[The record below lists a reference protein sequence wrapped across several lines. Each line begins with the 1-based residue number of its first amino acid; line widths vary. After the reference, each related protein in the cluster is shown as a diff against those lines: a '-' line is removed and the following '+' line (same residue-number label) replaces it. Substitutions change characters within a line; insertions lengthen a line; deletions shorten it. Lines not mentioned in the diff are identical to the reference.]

1 MSNHSDPIVIDPEGS
16 DIQGEIARIRARGPV
31 TRVMLPGGV
40 PAWSVT
46 DAAVLK
52 AVLSGSEVS
61 KDPHQHWPAFRNG
74 EIGND
79 FPLLNWV
86 NTRSMFTAYGSEH
99 RRLRNFVAPAFT
111 NRRTAALESRIR
123 AIADDLVA
131 GLDAA
136 PESDPVDLRER
147 FAYPLP
153 LRVIN
158 ELMGVPEHLIGPLR
172 TCVDGIF
179 DIALSAEAAVAN
191 YEEMIGLLQ
200 GLVGYR
206 RENPADDMTSTLIA
220 HADDP
225 AKDFDVEE
233 LVGTLYL
240 TINAGHE
247 TTVDLIDQS
256 IYLLLTNPDQL
267 AAVLDG
273 RLGWADVIEEV
284 LRFEP
289 SIAHAPLRYAVQDL
303 VLGGVAIAEG
313 DPILSCPAGANRDP
327 AVYGDSAD
335 EFDPARENKEH
346 MAFGYGAHRC
356 PGAPLAR
363 LEAQV
368 ALPTLFRRF
377 PQMKLAVSPEE
388 LGTVPGFIANGHD
401 RLPVFLK

>member
-1 MSNHSDPIVIDPEGS
+1 MYTHEDPVVIDPEGS
-16 DIQGEIARIRARGPV
+16 DIQGEIRRIRERGPV
-31 TRVMLPGGV
+31 TEVVLPGGV
-40 PAWSVT
+40 RAWSVT
-46 DAAVLK
+46 GAAELERI
-52 AVLSGSEVS
+52 LSGSEVS

-74 EIGND
+74 EIGQD

-111 NRRTAALESRIR
+111 NRRTSALEPRIR
-123 AIADDLVA
+123 GIANDLVR

-136 PESDPVDLRER
+136 PASEPVNIREH

-158 ELMGVPEHLIGPLR
+158 ELLGVPEHLVGPLR
-172 TCVDGIF
+172 KCVDGIF
-179 DIALSAEAAVAN
+179 DIGLSEAEAVAN

-200 GLVGYR
+200 TLVAYR
-206 RENPADDMTSTLIA
+206 RESPGEDMTSTLIF
-220 HADDP
+220 HVDDP
-225 AKDFDVEE
+225 AKDFSAHE

-240 TINAGHE
+240 TVNAGHE

-256 IYLLLTNPDQL
+256 IYLLLSNPDYL
-267 AAVLDG
+267 AAALDG
-273 RLGWADVIEEV
+273 RLSWTDVIEEV

-289 SIAHAPLRYAVQDL
+289 SIAHAPLRYAVRDFSIGD
-303 VLGGVAIAEG
+303 VTIAEG
-313 DPILSCPAGANRDP
+313 DPILSCPADANRDP
-327 AVYGDSAD
+327 EIYGESAVR
-335 EFDPARENKEH
+335 FDPTRTNKGH

-363 LEAQV
+363 LEALL
-368 ALPTLFRRF
+368 ALPTLFQRF
-377 PQMKLAVSPEE
+377 PHMRLAVSPEE

>member
-1 MSNHSDPIVIDPEGS
+1 MSNHTDPVVIDPEGS

-31 TRVMLPGGV
+31 TRVVLPGGV

-52 AVLSGSEVS
+52 EVLSGSEVS

-111 NRRTAALESRIR
+111 NRRTAALEPRIR

-136 PESDPVDLRER
+136 PESGPVDLRAR

-200 GLVGYR
+200 CLVGYR
-206 RENPADDMTSTLIA
+206 RGNPADDMTSTLIA

-225 AKDFDVEE
+225 AKDFSVEE

-256 IYLLLTNPDQL
+256 IFLLLTNPDQL
-267 AAVLDG
+267 AAALDG
-273 RLGWADVIEEV
+273 SPGWAEVIEEV

-289 SIAHAPLRYAVQDL
+289 SIAHAPLRYAVKDL
-303 VLGGVAIAEG
+303 VLGGVAITEG

-335 EFDPARENKEH
+335 EFDPARANKEH
-346 MAFGYGAHRC
+346 MAFGYGVHRC

-377 PQMKLAVSPEE
+377 PQMRLAVSPEE

>member
-1 MSNHSDPIVIDPEGS
+1 MSNHTDPIVIDPEGS
-16 DIQGEIARIRARGPV
+16 DIQGEIARIRAQGPV
-31 TRVMLPGGV
+31 TRVVLPGGV

-79 FPLLNWV
+79 FPLFNWV
-86 NTRSMFTAYGSEH
+86 NTRSMFTSYGPEH
-99 RRLRNFVAPAFT
+99 RRLRSFVAPAFT
-111 NRRTAALESRIR
+111 NRRTAALEPRIR
-123 AIADDLVA
+123 SIADELVA
-131 GLDAA
+131 ALGDA
-136 PESDPVDLRER
+136 PEGDPVDLREC

-179 DIALSAEAAVAN
+179 DIALSEEAAVAN

-200 GLVGYR
+200 SLVEYR
-206 RENPADDMTSTLIA
+206 RENPADDMTSTLIC

-225 AKDFDVEE
+225 AKDFSVEE

-247 TTVDLIDQS
+247 TTVDLIDQA
-256 IYLLLTNPDQL
+256 IYLLLTHPDQL
-267 AAVLDG
+267 AAALDG
-273 RLGWADVIEEV
+273 SLGWADVIEEV
-284 LRFEP
+284 LRLEP
-289 SIAHAPLRYAVQDL
+289 SIAHAPLRYAVRDL

-327 AVYGDSAD
+327 AVYGASAD
-335 EFDPARENKEH
+335 EFDPARINKEH

-368 ALPTLFRRF
+368 ALPALFRRF

-401 RLPVFLK
+401 RLPVFLR

>member
-1 MSNHSDPIVIDPEGS
+1 MDNHTAPIVIDPEGS
-16 DIQGEIARIRARGPV
+16 DIHGEIARIRERGPV
-31 TRVMLPGGV
+31 TRVVLPGGI
-40 PAWSVT
+40 PAWSVP
-46 DAAVLK
+46 DSAALEEI
-52 AVLSGSEVS
+52 LSGSVVS

-86 NTRSMFTAYGSEH
+86 NTRSMFTAYGSEQ
-99 RRLRNFVAPAFT
+99 RRLRKPLTPAFT
-111 NRRTAALESRIR
+111 NRRTAALEPRIR
-123 AIADDLVA
+123 VIAEDLVA

-136 PESDPVDLRER
+136 PASQLVDIREA

-172 TCVDGIF
+172 ACVDGIF
-179 DIALSAEAAVAN
+179 DVALTEEAAVAN
-191 YEEMIGLLQ
+191 YEEMIALLQ
-200 GLVGYR
+200 RLVEYR
-206 RENPADDMTSTLIA
+206 RANPADDMTSTLIS
-220 HADDP
+220 HVDDP
-225 AKDFDVEE
+225 ATDFSAEE

-256 IYLLLTNPDQL
+256 IFLLLTHPDYL
-267 AAVLDG
+267 ESALDG
-273 RLGWADVIEEV
+273 SLSWADVIEEV

-289 SIAHAPLRYAVQDL
+289 SIAHAPLRYATRDF
-303 VLGGVAIAEG
+303 VLGDAAIAEG

-327 AVYGDSAD
+327 RVHGDSANT
-335 EFDPARENKEH
+335 FDPTRTNKDH
-346 MAFGYGAHRC
+346 MAFGYGPHRC

-363 LEAQV
+363 LEALV
-368 ALPTLFRRF
+368 ALPMLFQRF
-377 PQMKLAVSPEE
+377 PHMKLAVAPDE

-401 RLPVFLK
+401 HLPVFLK

>member
-1 MSNHSDPIVIDPEGS
+1 MQNHTDPIVIDPEGP
-16 DIQGEIARIRARGPV
+16 DIQGEIARIRERGPV
-31 TRVMLPGGV
+31 TKVVLPGGI

-46 DAAVLK
+46 SAALLK
-52 AVLSGSEVS
+52 EILSGSEVS
-61 KDPHQHWPAFRNG
+61 KDPRQHWPAFRNG
-74 EIGND
+74 EIGKD

-111 NRRTAALESRIR
+111 ARRTSAMESRIR
-123 AIADDLVA
+123 AIADELVTE
-131 GLDAA
+131 LDVTQQG
-136 PESDPVDLRER
+136 DPVDIREK

-172 TCVDGIF
+172 KCVDGIF
-179 DIALSAEAAVAN
+179 DIALSEAEAVAN

-200 GLVGYR
+200 HLVEYR
-206 RENPADDMTSTLIA
+206 RGNPADDMTSTLIS
-220 HADDP
+220 HVDDP
-225 AKDFDVEE
+225 AKDFSLEE

-240 TINAGHE
+240 TVNAGHE

-256 IYLLLTNPDQL
+256 IYLLLTNPDQR
-267 AAVLDG
+267 AAALDG
-273 RLGWADVIEEV
+273 SLPWADVIEEV

-289 SIAHAPLRYAVQDL
+289 SIAHAPLRYAVHDFT
-303 VLGGVAIAEG
+303 LGDVAITAG

-327 AVYGDSAD
+327 EIYGDSAGS
-335 EFDPARENKEH
+335 FDPTRTNKDH
-346 MAFGYGAHRC
+346 MAFGYGPHRC

-368 ALPTLFRRF
+368 ALPSLFQRF
-377 PQMKLAVSPEE
+377 PQMKLAVSSDE
-388 LGTVPGFIANGHD
+388 LGSVPGFIANGHD
-401 RLPVFLK
+401 RLPVLLK

>member
-1 MSNHSDPIVIDPEGS
+1 MSNHTDPIVIDPEGS

-31 TRVMLPGGV
+31 TRVVLPGGV
-40 PAWSVT
+40 LAWSVT

-52 AVLSGSEVS
+52 EVLSGSEVS

-111 NRRTAALESRIR
+111 NRRTAALEPRIR

-136 PESDPVDLRER
+136 PESGPVDLRER

-225 AKDFDVEE
+225 AKDFSVEE

-256 IYLLLTNPDQL
+256 IFLLLTNPDQL
-267 AAVLDG
+267 AAALDG
-273 RLGWADVIEEV
+273 SPGWAEVIEEV

-289 SIAHAPLRYAVQDL
+289 SIAHAPLRYAVKDL

-335 EFDPARENKEH
+335 EFDPARANKEH

-377 PQMKLAVSPEE
+377 PQMRLAVSPEE

-401 RLPVFLK
+401 HLPVFLK